1 MATFPSIKPAYGTTQ
16 TVEQKGLATKLG
28 DGYEFR
34 TVFGLPANKRLHVV
48 NLSFNISETDADT
61 IDTFL
66 NSRFDDQASF
76 DYTMTGETS
85 ARKFKC
91 TRRSKSI
98 PYLNRVNMNLTLEE
112 GAEP

>member
-1 MATFPSIKPAYGTTQ
+1 MNSQTFETIQ
-16 TVEQKGLATKLG
+16 DNQVVELG
-28 DGYEFR
+28 DGFQQR
-34 TVFGLPANKRLHVV
+34 LVFGLPANKRLHVV
-48 NLSFNISETDADT
+48 NLSFYIYETDADT

-66 NSRFDDQASF
+66 NARFDDQASF

-98 PYLNRVNMNLTLEE
+98 PYLNRVNMNLTFEE
-112 GAEP
+112 VAEP

>member
-1 MATFPSIKPAYGTTQ
+1 MATFPSITPVYGTTQ
-16 TVEQKGLATKLG
+16 TVEQKSITTKMG

-34 TVFGLPANKRLHVV
+34 TVFGLPANKRLHIV
-48 NLSFNISETDADT
+48 NLSFDISETDADT

-76 DYTMTGETS
+76 DYTMTGESS

-91 TRRSKSI
+91 TSRSMSI
-98 PYLNRVNMNLTLEE
+98 PYLNRVNMNLTFEE
-112 GAEP
+112 LAEP